1 MHDSES
7 RRVVVTKVGGSVLV
21 GQQSYQRTANFL
33 ARRLSK
39 CREERFV
46 VVVSAQNGHT
56 DELERLA
63 GGVVGR
69 PNPATLDLLW
79 STGETQSV
87 ALLALHLEAFGVAA
101 AGLNI
106 HETGLRV
113 DGRRKAQPFL
123 RVLAQ
128 PIKAALQEN
137 SIVVVP
143 GFFGIT
149 ERGAIVSL
157 GRGGSD
163 LSAVLLADGLGSAC
177 CELIKDVPGY
187 FTADPSIERGAQHLP
202 WVSYERA
209 LAMSENGCELVQ
221 REALEAARD
230 RRLRLIVRSLDD
242 GAPSSMICDSE
253 G

>member
-1 MHDSES
+1 MHDLEP
-7 RRVVVTKVGGSVLV
+7 RRVVVIKVGGSVLASP
-21 GQQSYQRTANFL
+21 QSYQRTASFL

-39 CREERFV
+39 CGEERLV
-46 VVVSAQNGHT
+46 VVLSAQNGHT

-63 GGVVGR
+63 GGVTGC

-87 ALLALHLEAFGVAA
+87 ALLTLHLEGLDVAA
-101 AGLNI
+101 VGLNI

-113 DGRRKAQPFL
+113 DV

-143 GFFGIT
+143 GFFGTT

-177 CELIKDVPGY
+177 CELVKDVPGY
-187 FTADPSIERGAQHLP
+187 FTADPTIEPGAQHLP

-221 REALEAARD
+221 REAIEAARD
-230 RRLRLIVRSLDD
+230 RRLRIIVRSLDD